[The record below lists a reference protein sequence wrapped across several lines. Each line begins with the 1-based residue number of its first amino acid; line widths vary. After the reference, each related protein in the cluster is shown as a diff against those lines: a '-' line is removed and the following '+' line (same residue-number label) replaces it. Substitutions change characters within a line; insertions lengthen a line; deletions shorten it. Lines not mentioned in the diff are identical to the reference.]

1 MIKMDSQLKQ
11 DIETELRW
19 DPKVNAAQIGV
30 SVDTGAVTLLGVVDT
45 YGQRKAAEEAA
56 RRVGGVRSLAQDL
69 TVKIL
74 SEHTRT
80 DPEIAAAVQG
90 ALAWDVSIP
99 KTITATVEKGTVTLG
114 GNAKWNYERD
124 AAEQAVRNLM
134 GIVAVHNCVA
144 LKPETSAS
152 ELKHK
157 VETALLRQAIADSK
171 SIVITTDGSQVTLT
185 GQASSWH
192 ASEDAASAAW
202 SAPGVTHVTNQVQVV
217 PTP

>member
-1 MIKMDSQLKQ
+1 MIKTDSELKQ

-30 SVDTGAVTLLGVVDT
+30 SVDKGVVTLLGVVDT
-45 YGQRKAAEEAA
+45 HGQRKAAEEAT
-56 RRVGGVRSLAQDL
+56 RRVHGVRSMAQNL

-74 SEHTRT
+74 EEHART
-80 DPEIAAAVQG
+80 DPEIAVAVQS
-90 ALAWDVSIP
+90 ALAWDVFIP
-99 KTITATVEKGTVTLG
+99 KTILATVEKGTVTLG
-114 GNAKWNYERD
+114 GKARWNYERD

-134 GIVAVHNCVA
+134 GVVAVHNDVA
-144 LKPETSAS
+144 LKPETSS
-152 ELKHK
+152 PELKHK

-185 GQASSWH
+185 GRASSWH
-192 ASEDAASAAW
+192 ATEDAVNAAW
-202 SAPGVTHVTNQVQVV
+202 SAPGVTHVVNQVQVV